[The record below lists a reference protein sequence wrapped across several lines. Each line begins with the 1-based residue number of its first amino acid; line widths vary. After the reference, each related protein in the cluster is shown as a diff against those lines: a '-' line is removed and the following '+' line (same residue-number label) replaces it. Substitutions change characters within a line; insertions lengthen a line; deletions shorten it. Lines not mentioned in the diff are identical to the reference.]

1 MLPAIDR
8 DRARALL
15 GETIR
20 ELGVLA
26 MVLVPLDAIFT
37 SSLAQ
42 GSVVAAAILFGSACI
57 VGGILLETRT
67 TRQGHEFP

>member
-26 MVLVPLDAIFT
+26 MVFVPLDAVFT
-37 SSLAQ
+37 SPLAKASTV
-42 GSVVAAAILFGSACI
+42 GVAIVFGLACI
-57 VGGILLETRT
+57 VGGILLETRN
-67 TRQGHEFP
+67 